1 MSLSL
6 ALNTALNGLK
16 TSQNAI
22 NTTADNI
29 ANIDTEGYSRKVY
42 SQTSVV
48 LQTGLTIGA
57 KTTVNQRQV
66 DEVLAKQLA
75 TESGILQDLDVQSY
89 YLKLIQAQMGTPTAS
104 SSLGHNIANIQ
115 SALESL
121 GIETDKI
128 NAQSTA
134 VDAIQAALEQIRAL
148 SDSIQATRLEA
159 DQALG
164 SLADEATQILSEL
177 DALNT
182 HIVRVDTVG
191 STSSDGLK
199 DRRDTLIS
207 RLTEIMDIQTY
218 QRSTGETVILTAS
231 GKPLLDNEARVIS
244 HTPVSATGS
253 LISYSGGQI
262 NGFYAGS
269 FDITNEIK
277 SGEAAGLITLRD
289 TTLTEM
295 QNALDELS
303 SELTGMLNKAYNS
316 GTNYP
321 NMTYQSE
328 GTKTFIDSSVQNIS
342 ITNGD
347 VKLVIFDETGN
358 QAASVSLTGELEFT
372 SGTIDDLANR
382 IQEWLREGTTGPKL
396 TTATVNV
403 NADGHFTVDLGT
415 SVYGFAFRDESGST
429 KGCDTAPVTIAF
441 DTDGDGTADKTSE
454 GFSSFFGLNDL
465 LYTTGKDTVYDSKI
479 ISAGVGVTATAG
491 TIYFSDKS
499 DGMRYAS
506 VSIDAGDDIRTIA
519 DKINSDDVLK
529 DKIEAQ
535 VVHEGAGYRLRLI
548 SLDNEQTE
556 LTCDTASNI
565 LNKLGMSS
573 SVAGLGTALQLR
585 SDIADTPSLLCT
597 GTVLYNES
605 TRSYYISNTDNST
618 ANALAAVFTQNIAFD
633 AAGRLGGTTA
643 TLSAYASSIVSNL
656 ANNVHS
662 LETKI
667 ASQSDLV
674 TTLYSKNQEVSGVNL
689 DEELANLIRFQRT
702 YSAAAKAFQTATEL
716 LEILDG
722 LV

>member
-328 GTKTFIDSSVQNIS
+328 GTRTFIDSSVQNIS

-429 KGCDTAPVTIAF
+429 KGCDAAPVTIAF

-535 VVHEGAGYRLRLI
+535 VVREGAGYRLRLI

>member
-328 GTKTFIDSSVQNIS
+328 GTRTFIDSSVQNIS

-535 VVHEGAGYRLRLI
+535 VVREGAGYRLRLI

-643 TLSAYASSIVSNL
+643 TLSVYASSIVSNL

>member
-328 GTKTFIDSSVQNIS
+328 GTRTFIDSSVQNIS

-429 KGCDTAPVTIAF
+429 KGCDAAPVTIAF

-491 TIYFSDKS
+491 MIYFSDKS

-535 VVHEGAGYRLRLI
+535 VVREGAGYRLRLI

>member
-328 GTKTFIDSSVQNIS
+328 GTRTFIDSSVQNIS

-429 KGCDTAPVTIAF
+429 KGCDAAPVTIAF

-479 ISAGVGVTATAG
+479 ISAGVGVTAPAG

-535 VVHEGAGYRLRLI
+535 VVREGAGYRLRLI

>member
-328 GTKTFIDSSVQNIS
+328 GTRTFIDSSVQNIS

-535 VVHEGAGYRLRLI
+535 VVREGAGYRLRLI